1 MIIFMLKQ
9 LRLAGCEFPAS
20 AMQCHPCDE
29 TRVGGFSPE
38 HGILMCQNRFMNKK
52 HMEDTLAHEMIHAFD
67 HCRFKVD
74 WSNLRHHACSEVS
87 LFLHCPWG
95 ILVYRCVIATNLWCC
110 YTTIQLFLHTYSY
123 TPYSFLLYSLRLLY
137 LSFRS
142 PPLSSSPTTVADPR
156 SAPPI
161 SQETAG
167 GAVRSSADAGPSR
180 SSTRRA

>member
-1 MIIFMLKQ
+1 MSATEAGNSADAGSSSQSTPNEVPAGFERWRQSLARFTGMGLSDEERAERAKYDEQVKLATDWDRCEKWKSELMTRSPMIIFMLKQ

-74 WSNLRHHACSEVS
+74 WSNLRHHACSE
-87 LFLHCPWG
+87 
-95 ILVYRCVIATNLWCC
+95 
-110 YTTIQLFLHTYSY
+110 
-123 TPYSFLLYSLRLLY
+123 
-137 LSFRS
+137 
-142 PPLSSSPTTVADPR
+142 
-156 SAPPI
+156 
-161 SQETAG
+161 
-167 GAVRSSADAGPSR
+167 
-180 SSTRRA
+180 STDV

>member
-9 LRLAGCEFPAS
+9 LRLAGCDFPAS

-74 WSNLRHHACSEVS
+74 WGNLRHHACSEVR
-87 LFLHCPWG
+87 LHCPW
-95 ILVYRCVIATNLWCC
+95 VYYATNWVV
-110 YTTIQLFLHTYSY
+110 T
-123 TPYSFLLYSLRLLY
+123 LLYKYMVVHYSTVSRLLRSLVSFS
-137 LSFRS
+137 LSCLLHSFSLFSRFLPSSSLSAPTLS
-142 PPLSSSPTTVADPR
+142 PFSLSLSSSD
-156 SAPPI
+156 S
-161 SQETAG
+161 
-167 GAVRSSADAGPSR
+167 
-180 SSTRRA
+180 